1 MHLNGKYFLQNAC
14 NIYNFTS
21 TFINLCDPF
30 DRQSGVLDLSPFNA
44 V

>member
-14 NIYNFTS
+14 NIYNFMS

-30 DRQSGVLDLSPFNA
+30 DVLDLSPFNA